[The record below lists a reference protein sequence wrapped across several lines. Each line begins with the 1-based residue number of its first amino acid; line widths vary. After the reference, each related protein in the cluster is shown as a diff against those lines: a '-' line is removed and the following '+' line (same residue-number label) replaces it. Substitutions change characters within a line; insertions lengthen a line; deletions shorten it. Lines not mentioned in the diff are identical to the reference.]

1 MKEGP
6 MSAASDRSESEV
18 RRPVGRPA
26 RIELKSIVDA
36 ALAIGLDRVTMK
48 AVAERLDVGI
58 ATLYQHVR
66 SRDDLIRMGA
76 LRRALSRRTPTD
88 SNQHWAEL
96 ATQYAK
102 SLFEMMAAEP
112 TMIAELMKGGY
123 GPDTEIDFLE
133 QFLAAMQSRGFSP
146 QDGVR
151 LYRGLSILAMG
162 AAVAEAHFQAIRRAG
177 SSVSTV
183 VRRALAERAESELP
197 VLRSVLD
204 SYIDYDSG
212 LWLGSVRELL
222 ASAAAARG
230 ETLPDETNN

>member
-1 MKEGP
+1 MA
-6 MSAASDRSESEV
+6 SVSDRSDSEAK
-18 RRPVGRPA
+18 RPVGRPA
-26 RIELKSIVDA
+26 RIDLKAIVDV
-36 ALAIGLDRVTMK
+36 ALQIGLDRVTMK

-76 LRRALSRRTPTD
+76 LRLSLTRRTPED

-96 ATQYAK
+96 ATQYAR
-102 SLFEMMAAEP
+102 SLYEMLVAEP
-112 TMIAELMKGGY
+112 QLIAELMKGGY

-162 AAVAEAHFQAIRRAG
+162 AAVAEAHYQAIRRAG
-177 SSVSTV
+177 TNLSTA
-183 VRRALAERAESELP
+183 VRRALAEREETELP
-197 VLRSVLD
+197 LLRSVLD
-204 SYIDYDSG
+204 AYIDYDADQ
-212 LWLGSVRELL
+212 WLGSVRELL
-222 ASAAAARG
+222 ASTAAARG
-230 ETLPDETNN
+230 ETLPES

>member
-1 MKEGP
+1 M
-6 MSAASDRSESEV
+6 ATAFDRNDSEA

-26 RIELKSIVDA
+26 RIDLRAIVDA
-36 ALAIGLDRVTMK
+36 ALQIGLDRVTMK

-76 LRRALSRRTPTD
+76 LRLSLTRRTPED

-96 ATQYAK
+96 ATQYARC
-102 SLFEMMAAEP
+102 LYEMLVAEP
-112 TMIAELMKGGY
+112 QLIVELMKGGY

-177 SSVSTV
+177 TNLSTA
-183 VRRALAERAESELP
+183 VRRALAEREETELP
-197 VLRSVLD
+197 LLRSVLD
-204 SYIDYDSG
+204 TYIDYDSAQ
-212 LWLGSVRELL
+212 WLGSVRELL
-222 ASAAAARG
+222 ASTAAARG
-230 ETLPDETNN
+230 ETLPES